1 MIKILKASAGS
12 GKTFRLAYEY
22 IRLLFSSEEPRPYVH
37 ILAVTFT
44 NKATDEMKQ
53 RILKELFILSNDS
66 SKSKYTPRLLG
77 EGVCSSESEI
87 KKKALRHLTAIL
99 HDYSAFSVSTIDR
112 FFQHTLKSF
121 AREIGQFASYRV
133 ELDKDS
139 LVEESVER
147 ILDSLTEKDTGML
160 AWLTENVLDG
170 LQQGKKFK
178 LDENLLEM
186 AKSIKSEKFRTV
198 TESHGIDVDKTY
210 SPENIRAIKRECKR
224 IEDAFIADVRKGAE
238 DVVSALNAAGVDA
251 SELKG
256 NYLKQIWTRGLL
268 QLKEGDKVESPSS
281 KFFDYSEDTP
291 CIRGD
296 KNGLRWRSLV
306 DSGFFSAYSHLVD
319 LLRGPRMKAYSSLQF
334 IRKNLFDLGIASRLQ
349 KEFNALQREKNVI
362 SIDDSNVILRK
373 IIDGSDAPFVY
384 EKTGTRYD
392 HFLLDEFQDTS
403 VIQWQNFSP
412 LVHNSVSEGFEN
424 LVVGD
429 VKQSIY
435 RFRDSDWH
443 LLSSLSEEFD
453 NDSASI
459 ESLTSNY
466 RTLRRI
472 VEFNNGL
479 FAYLPPA
486 LENALGRA
494 PESISLIY
502 SDACQTIDV
511 DNDAEGSVSLSF
523 CEEKDSEMG
532 EILSSIRSYMEKGG
546 HLSDIAVLVRDN
558 KAGAKVAAYLIENG
572 IPVISDDS
580 LNIKSSV
587 TVRRLVSLMSLS
599 NAPKFEDRVR
609 VEAFL
614 ASSLD
619 IEVPSSYRSIFDLAE
634 SILRD
639 LRKVDEALYDA
650 ESLFIQSFMDWLQ
663 EWTSN
668 NGNSLSDFLSSWKE
682 ASPKISSPDAG
693 DSVRVMTIHKAKGL
707 EFPYV
712 ILPFAEE
719 ITLYKASESWCVPS
733 QTSSLPENVKSGA
746 YKVNLSSK
754 TDGTVFEEDYK
765 KEANRQ
771 YIDNLNVLYVGM
783 TRPKYNL
790 KVIGGPSRFG
800 NVSTYL
806 QAFADT
812 FPGMGMEEEEGVK
825 RYFIGEVFIPKEEKK
840 GTVEKMPVRYL
851 SFASA
856 EGDRL
861 RFSPDAREFFMSES
875 HVDGDA
881 PRRLRG
887 IVLHDILSSV
897 SVPSDLEG
905 AAGSAVFK
913 GEIPESELKG
923 VIEFLSRKIEGVK
936 ARGWFPE
943 KEGRSRILN
952 EMTLI
957 APDGSLHRPDRVII
971 SGDAVRI
978 VDYKFGER
986 KPSYR
991 KQIRR
996 YVGLFK
1002 AMGYS
1007 DVKATLWYIN
1017 EKGDDFFE
1025 ED

>member
-22 IRLLFSSEEPRPYVH
+22 IRLLFSSEESRPYVH

-53 RILKELFILSNDS
+53 RILKELNILSSNPR
-66 SKSKYTPRLLG
+66 KSKYTNLLLK

-87 KKKALRHLTAIL
+87 KKKASRQLTAIL

-160 AWLTENVLDG
+160 SWLSENVLEG
-170 LQQGKKFK
+170 LQQGNKFK
-178 LDENLLEM
+178 LDKTLLEM
-186 AKSIKSEKFRTV
+186 AKSIKSEQFRSV
-198 TESHGIDVDKTY
+198 TESRGIDIEKTY
-210 SPENIRAIKRECKR
+210 SQDNIRAIKRECKK
-224 IEDAFIADVRKGAE
+224 IEDAFITDVRKGAE
-238 DVVSALNAAGVDA
+238 AVVSALEAAGVA
-251 SELKG
+251 PSEVKG
-256 NYLKQIWTRGLL
+256 GYLKQIWTKGFLE
-268 QLKEGDKVESPSS
+268 LKEGDMIKAPSPS
-281 KFFDYSEDTP
+281 FFGYSEDNP
-291 CIRGD
+291 CIKGD
-296 KNGLRWRSLV
+296 KNGGRWSGLV
-306 DSGFFSAYSHLVD
+306 NSGFFDAYGHFTD
-319 LLRGPRMKAYSSLQF
+319 LINGPRMKEYSS
-334 IRKNLFDLGIASRLQ
+334 IRYIRNNLYDLGIASRLQ
-349 KEFNALQREKNVI
+349 KEFNTLQKEKNVI

-373 IIDGSDAPFVY
+373 IIDGSDAPFIY

-403 VIQWQNFSP
+403 VIQWENFSP
-412 LVHNSVSEGFEN
+412 LVHNSVSEGFDN

-443 LLSSLSEEFD
+443 LLSSLGDEFD
-453 NDSASI
+453 KDSSSI
-459 ESLTSNY
+459 ESLTSNF
-466 RTLRRI
+466 RTLRKV

-479 FAYLPPA
+479 FSYLPSA
-486 LENALGRA
+486 LETSLGRA
-494 PESISLIY
+494 RESISGIY
-502 SDACQTIDV
+502 SDATQTVSV
-511 DNDAEGSVSLSF
+511 DNEAEGSVSLSF
-523 CEEKDSEMG
+523 CAEDHMEMR
-532 EILSSIRSYMEKGG
+532 EIISSIRAYLDAGG
-546 HLSDIAVLVRDN
+546 HLCDIAVLVRDN
-558 KAGAKVAAYLIENG
+558 KCGAKVASALIDEN
-572 IPVISDDS
+572 IPVVSDDS

-599 NAPKFEDRVR
+599 NAPKIGDRVR
-609 VEAFL
+609 VEAYL

-619 IEVPSSYRSIFDLAE
+619 IDVPSSYRSIFDLAE
-634 SILRD
+634 NLLRE
-639 LRKVDEALYDA
+639 LRKADETVYDSD
-650 ESLFIQSFMDWLQ
+650 SLFIQSFMDWIYD
-663 EWTSN
+663 WTSK
-668 NGNSLSDFLSSWKE
+668 NGNSLSDFLEAWKE

-712 ILPFAEE
+712 ILPFVEE
-719 ITLYKASESWCVPS
+719 ITLYKPRENWCVPPAS
-733 QTSSLPENVKSGA
+733 SSLPENIKKSA
-746 YKVNLSSK
+746 FKVNLSQS
-754 TDGTVFEEDYK
+754 TEGSVFEDDFET
-765 KEANRQ
+765 EQNRQ

-790 KVIGGPSRFG
+790 KVIGGYNKNKNF
-800 NVSTYL
+800 STYL
-806 QAFADT
+806 EAFAES
-812 FPGMGMEEEEGVK
+812 FPGMEVIEEEGIK
-825 RYFIGEVFIPKEEKK
+825 KYSAGDIFIPEEDKK
-840 GTVEKMPVRYL
+840 DRTGKVPAKYI
-851 SFASA
+851 SFASSG
-856 EGDRL
+856 GDRL
-861 RFSPDAREFFMSES
+861 RFSPDAREFFMSDS
-875 HVDGDA
+875 HVGEDS

-897 SVPSDLEG
+897 SISSDLE
-905 AAGSAVFK
+905 SAVSLAVSK
-913 GEIPESELKG
+913 GEIPDSERLS
-923 VIEFLSRKIEGVK
+923 VTEFLSGKIEGVK
-936 ARGWFPE
+936 SRGWFPE
-943 KEGRSRILN
+943 NGDAKILN
-952 EMTLI
+952 EMTVI
-957 APDGSLHRPDRVII
+957 DTDGSLHRPDRVVI
-971 SGDAVRI
+971 SSGAVRI
-978 VDYKFGER
+978 VDYKFGQR

-996 YVGLFK
+996 YVDLFK
-1002 AMGYS
+1002 AMGYG